1 MARLLPRSGELS
13 DMNRWSHL
21 RLDSTVPSEYRS
33 NFFHLYMDVAW
44 YGVLNASALT
54 FLSVFAARQ
63 GGTPFQVGLLTA
75 GPAVMNLLVA
85 MPIGHWLKRQP
96 IGRAV
101 FWTSIAHRLFYLLW
115 IPLPM
120 LLPPPQQVWALIGL
134 TLMMSVPGAA
144 LVIGFNALF
153 AEAVPPTWRGHVAG
167 IRNALLAIASIASA
181 LVCGRIL
188 TTMPFPLGY
197 QVVFSIGAVAAL
209 MSSFHLWFVRPLE
222 DKSSPAS
229 ARATTELPNGHGQPN
244 RHMRAH
250 LTTRARG
257 LLRVL
262 VSDLLRIEILRE
274 PFARVLI
281 VLFAFHITQFV
292 AVPVV
297 PVFMVKILHLQ
308 DQQIGLATAVFWL
321 SAFVSSTQLANLCR
335 VKGHQAATGI
345 GAMLMAFYPGLM
357 VFGVSLGMAAVL
369 AASCLGA
376 IGYAWM
382 SGAFLNYILERAPQ
396 HDRPPYLAWYNIVFN
411 AAILLGSLL
420 GPFTATSLGFIPALA
435 LFAVARVVAGLFIIK
450 RG

>member
-1 MARLLPRSGELS
+1 MHHWP
-13 DMNRWSHL
+13 HL
-21 RLDSTVPSEYRS
+21 RFDSAIPSEYRS
-33 NFFHLYMDVAW
+33 NFFHLYLDVAW

-101 FWTSIAHRLFYLLW
+101 FWTSIAHRMFYLLW
-115 IPLPM
+115 VPLPM
-120 LLPPPQQVWALIGL
+120 LLPPTMQVWTLIGL
-134 TLMMSVPGAA
+134 TLVMSVPGAA
-144 LVIGFNALF
+144 LAIGFNALF
-153 AEAVPPTWRGHVAG
+153 AEAVPPAWRGHVAG
-167 IRNALLAIASIASA
+167 IRNALLAVASVVSA

-209 MSSFHLWFVRPLE
+209 MSSLHLWFVRPLE
-222 DKSSPAS
+222 SRPSSSS
-229 ARATTELPNGHGQPN
+229 AKGVKPLRDSPN
-244 RHMRAH
+244 RPHHRVHHRLAARMREWW
-250 LTTRARG
+250 RR
-257 LLRVL
+257 L

-274 PFARVLI
+274 PFAKVL
-281 VLFAFHITQFV
+281 VALFIFHITQFV

-321 SAFVSSTQLANLCR
+321 SAFVSSTQLAHLCR
-335 VKGHQAATGI
+335 VRGHQAATGI
-345 GAMLMAFYPGLM
+345 GAMLMASYPGLM

-369 AASCLGA
+369 AASCLGGV
-376 IGYAWM
+376 GYAWM

-411 AAILLGSLL
+411 AAILIGSLL
-420 GPFTATSLGFIPALA
+420 GPLTATSLGFVPALA
-435 LFAVARVVAGLFIIK
+435 LFAIARVAAGLFIIK
-450 RG
+450 GG

>member
-1 MARLLPRSGELS
+1 
-13 DMNRWSHL
+13 MNRWSQL
-21 RLDSTVPSEYRS
+21 SFESTVPSEYRS
-33 NFFHLYMDVAW
+33 NFFHLYLDVAW

-101 FWTSIAHRLFYLLW
+101 FWTSVAHRLFYLLW
-115 IPLPM
+115 VPLPM
-120 LLPPPQQVWALIGL
+120 LLPPAAQVWVLIGL
-134 TLMMSVPGAA
+134 TIAMSLPGAA
-144 LVIGFNALF
+144 LAIGFNALF
-153 AEAVPPTWRGHVAG
+153 AEAVPPTWRGYVAG
-167 IRNALLAIASIASA
+167 VRNALLAIASIISA

-188 TTMPFPLGY
+188 ITMPFPLGY
-197 QVVFSIGAVAAL
+197 QVVFGIGAMAAL
-209 MSSFHLWFVRPLE
+209 MSSFHLWFVHPLE
-222 DKSSPAS
+222 DKLSHSPTQEAGKPLNEQG
-229 ARATTELPNGHGQPN
+229 RPKQHG
-244 RHMRAH
+244 RDR
-250 LTTRARG
+250 LGVRARG
-257 LLRVL
+257 LLQMFL
-262 VSDLLRIEILRE
+262 SDLLRIEILRE
-274 PFARVLI
+274 PFARVLAA
-281 VLFAFHITQFV
+281 LFLFHITQFV

-321 SAFVSSTQLANLCR
+321 SGFISSTQLAHLSR
-335 VKGHQAATGI
+335 ARGHQATTGI

-357 VFGVSLGMAAVL
+357 VFGIPLGIAAVL
-369 AASCLGA
+369 AASCLGG

-411 AAILLGSLL
+411 TAILIGSLL
-420 GPFTATSLGFIPALA
+420 GPFAATHLGFIPALA
-435 LFAVARVVAGLFIIK
+435 LFAVARVAAGLFIIK
-450 RG
+450 GG